1 MLRDSPNL
9 INAGLIGLLA
19 GVGGYVF
26 ACAAHVWRKRNRSTA
41 LAGGVSRPRRMAS
54 WSTGMVLLG
63 LLVIGGVAGWR
74 ELVPREG
81 HLTGEGLLT
90 VRVPA
95 DQHVAEVTSQ
105 DRVAKGAVLARFSC
119 PRRESR
125 IRVLQLHR
133 EALEARK
140 AILANAPLALDPE
153 LVRRYQDAATDRRQ
167 MCASLDQLAPARDLV
182 LRERLRQRLDN
193 RWRLKVLAGG
203 VEQADREL
211 AQAKAKLSY
220 LRKALQRKKLA
231 AARGVATPEEV
242 QGTETDVQVSEEE
255 VGKVRAKLD
264 ALKAERTELQ
274 ETLEEYE
281 AVAAQQAKGLSE
293 EVTTAERSVA
303 HAGRKAESLLR
314 QLDRD
319 AERAR
324 DVRRG
329 ELEQLDAEIAQ
340 TTAEREGLEESLVV
354 EASFGGTIV
363 YREPSPRT
371 AGREAPL
378 VVLAGKNALRL
389 RLRLS
394 AAEADALAKETEVL
408 LSLDQPDVQKRFA
421 GIPLSS
427 KPLPAEPGYVAAEV
441 ACRPPGLV
449 VRELVDNPRIPV
461 GLTWRPPLTV
471 YPLLWIGV
479 ALVALGASGRI
490 AVAWVA
496 RRAEAHGGQAVPQ
509 DRSARPAPDG
519 GPEGFGAPDHDERTA
534 DLEAALDPAGGSSS
548 QPEVRNA
555 PARLMHILGEQL
567 RDMLA
572 DGRRDEALL
581 RALEYVLE
589 HGCKQAVVSVRQGL
603 NGDPAVHERIRK
615 IEESVGRM
623 SDPVEE
629 RLVRVLRTVADDV
642 LSERP
647 ALR

>member
-133 EALEARK
+133 EALEAR
-140 AILANAPLALDPE
+140 N
-153 LVRRYQDAATDRRQ
+153 
-167 MCASLDQLAPARDLV
+167 
-182 LRERLRQRLDN
+182 
-193 RWRLKVLAGG
+193 
-203 VEQADREL
+203 
-211 AQAKAKLSY
+211 